1 MDMMEIYRRSEKLGL
16 DIVAEAYNVL
26 IFTMNCEEDF
36 SGHILERFEIT
47 QPTLSHHMH
56 VLCDCHLVR
65 DRKEGRWHYYALNED
80 YICCLAS
87 FFQELVQR
95 EKRAGQISC
104 DEC

>member
-1 MDMMEIYRRSEKLGL
+1 MDMMEIANINKALSSPVRLQIIAMLADGEQC
-16 DIVAEAYNVL
+16 A
-26 IFTMNCEEDF
+26 C
-36 SGHILERFEIT
+36 HILERFEIT

-65 DRKEGRWHYYALNED
+65 DRKEGLNED

>member
-1 MDMMEIYRRSEKLGL
+1 MDMMEIANINKALSSPVRLQIIAMLAGGEQCACR
-16 DIVAEAYNVL
+16 
-26 IFTMNCEEDF
+26 
-36 SGHILERFEIT
+36 ILERFAIT

-65 DRKEGRWHYYALNED
+65 DRKQGRWHYYALDEEC
-80 YICCLAS
+80 IRCLAS

-95 EKRAGQISC
+95 EKREGQTPC

>member
-1 MDMMEIYRRSEKLGL
+1 MDIMEIANINKALSSPVRLQIIAMLAGGEQCACR
-16 DIVAEAYNVL
+16 
-26 IFTMNCEEDF
+26 
-36 SGHILERFEIT
+36 ILERFAIT

-65 DRKEGRWHYYALNED
+65 DRKQGRWHYYALDEECIR
-80 YICCLAS
+80 YLAS

-95 EKRAGQISC
+95 EKREGQTPC

>member
-1 MDMMEIYRRSEKLGL
+1 MDIMEIANINKALSSPVRLQIIAMLAGGEQCACR
-16 DIVAEAYNVL
+16 IP
-26 IFTMNCEEDF
+26 
-36 SGHILERFEIT
+36 

-65 DRKEGRWHYYALNED
+65 DRKQGRWHYYALDEEC
-80 YICCLAS
+80 IRCLAS

-95 EKRAGQISC
+95 EKREGQTPC

>member
-1 MDMMEIYRRSEKLGL
+1 MDIMEIANINKALSSPVRLQIIAMLAG
-16 DIVAEAYNVL
+16 
-26 IFTMNCEEDF
+26 EEQCACR
-36 SGHILERFEIT
+36 ILERFAIT

-65 DRKEGRWHYYALNED
+65 DRKQGRWHYYALDEER
-80 YICCLAS
+80 IGCLAS

-95 EKRAGQISC
+95 EKQTGQTPC